1 MQGGSTPGAAHADC
15 PSDVAQW
22 RASLPAVAPEQQRS
36 DAMSTA
42 ERVAHLARTLE
53 REVIPRLAASHRAG
67 PHAGNHADASNDAH
81 MPKVAQ
87 SEIEAFT
94 AQVVAG
100 NEVQLA
106 ATVAALRA
114 RGASLETVFMALL
127 APTARHFGDLWT
139 DDRCDFAT
147 VTAGLGRLQ
156 RLMRELSPA
165 FGTEVAHPPCG
176 RRALLVRAPGEQH
189 SFGLSMVAEFF
200 RRAGWE
206 VAAGGADAD
215 IDPISAVRREWFD
228 VAGFSVGGEA
238 RLGWLP
244 GCIAAVRQA
253 SRNRALRVLV
263 GGPVLSV
270 RPDLASQV
278 GADAWVPDGSAAPSL
293 AESLLAGRVKRS

>member
-1 MQGGSTPGAAHADC
+1 MQGGSTPGAAQADC
-15 PSDVAQW
+15 PTDVGQW
-22 RASLPAVAPEQQRS
+22 RASLPAVAPELRRS
-36 DAMSTA
+36 DAMSPA

-53 REVIPRLAASHRAG
+53 REVIPRLAASHRAVH
-67 PHAGNHADASNDAH
+67 PEASNDARVPRVEP
-81 MPKVAQ
+81 M
-87 SEIEAFT
+87 EIEAFT

-100 NEVQLA
+100 DEARLA

-114 RGASLETVFMALL
+114 RGASLETVFMSLL
-127 APTARHFGDLWT
+127 APTARYFGELWT

-147 VTAGLGRLQ
+147 VTVGLGRLQ

-206 VAAGGADAD
+206 VVAGGADAD
-215 IDPISAVRREWFD
+215 VDPISAVHREWFD

-253 SRNRALRVLV
+253 SRNRSVRVLV

-278 GADAWVPDGSAAPSL
+278 GADAGAPDGSAAPSL

>member
-1 MQGGSTPGAAHADC
+1 MQGGSPPGAAHADC
-15 PSDVAQW
+15 PTDVSQW
-22 RASLPAVAPEQQRS
+22 RSSLPAMAPELLRS
-36 DAMSTA
+36 QAMSSA

-53 REVIPRLAASHRAG
+53 RDVIPRLAASHRVRHDSLH
-67 PHAGNHADASNDAH
+67 PDASNDSRVPPVGSA
-81 MPKVAQ
+81 
-87 SEIEAFT
+87 EIELFT
-94 AQVVAG
+94 TQVVAG
-100 NEVQLA
+100 DESKVA
-106 ATVAALRA
+106 ATVTALRA
-114 RGASLETVFMALL
+114 RGVSLETVFIGLL
-127 APTARHFGDLWT
+127 APTARRLGELWT

-147 VTAGLGRLQ
+147 VTVGLGRLQ
-156 RLMRELSPA
+156 RLMRELAPA

-215 IDPISAVRREWFD
+215 IDPISAVHREWFD

-244 GCIAAVRQA
+244 GCIASVRQT
-253 SRNRALRVLV
+253 SRNRSVCVLV

-278 GADAWVPDGSAAPSL
+278 GADAGVPDGSAAPSL